1 MEVRIYYEDTDAA
14 GVVYHAN
21 YLKYLE
27 RARTE
32 YFRERGLLVAE
43 LAAAGHVFPVVRM
56 EVDFIA
62 PARHDDLLSIETRP
76 ALGGGSSFSLRQQI
90 FRTCDNRL
98 LVKALVKLACV
109 GPDLKARRIPKE
121 VRQIV
126 KSEVGSGGRMVAA
139 GTVSNAEPV
148 CRAGCK
154 PSSGQGNE
162 A

>member
-21 YLKYLE
+21 YLKFLE

-56 EVDFIA
+56 EIDFKA
-62 PARHDDLLSIETRP
+62 PARHDDLLSIVTKP
-76 ALGGGSSFSLRQQI
+76 AHSSGSSFSLRQQI
-90 FRTCDNRL
+90 FLTGDDKL
-98 LVKALVKLACV
+98 LVDALVKLACI

-126 KSEVGSGGRMVAA
+126 EADAGRGAL
-139 GTVSNAEPV
+139 
-148 CRAGCK
+148 
-154 PSSGQGNE
+154 
-162 A
+162 